1 MSLTSES
8 YPVDFCNVSVFF
20 HNSKSLAVFHFHV
33 AFYVVYKLFC
43 LRLFT
48 IYVHFAKFSK
58 ANHYLTG
65 RSTTH
70 CRKLIP
76 TYNVPCKSA
85 QAHEHERNVLEH
97 EFPSYE
103 DHTLENVMNY
113 GNIHRKAFDEYS
125 RSMVA
130 NIIYNGNKYTDKFL
144 RKYDLI

>member
-8 YPVDFCNVSVFF
+8 YPVDFCHVSVFL

-33 AFYVVYKLFC
+33 AFYSVYNLFC

-48 IYVHFAKFSK
+48 IYVHIAKFSK

-65 RSTTH
+65 RLTTH

-85 QAHEHERNVLEH
+85 QAHEHEWKVLEH

-103 DHTLENVMNY
+103 DQTLENVMYVIMSY

-130 NIIYNGNKYTDKFL
+130 NIIYNGNIY
-144 RKYDLI
+144 R